1 MTIYHHMGY
10 SDKARESL
18 LVIYGSVMGQ
28 NPGTQAVP
36 QVIVGE
42 WMILHPVIWQFHR

>member
-1 MTIYHHMGY
+1 MGY

-18 LVIYGSVMGQ
+18 LVIYGSAMGQ

-36 QVIVGE
+36 
-42 WMILHPVIWQFHR
+42 